1 MSLHIIEPKWAWS
14 SGLSKRQSTK
24 HIVLHHAA
32 AKTCTAADIDRWHKD
47 NGWSGIGYHYFIRK
61 DGSIYRGRPEDTQG
75 AHVLHHNADTIGIC
89 AEGDYDKEQTMPQA
103 QYSAILSLIAD
114 IRTRYPDTDIVG
126 HREIGSSDCPGR
138 YYPLQSI
145 KDDAE
150 RGDIDMTTAETL
162 QQQITALQQQ
172 TAAQTEIIQA
182 LRSIVE
188 TMQGETTGRMIY
200 NYIDSNMPEWAR
212 PAVQWAVGQGIV
224 QGTGEGLGLDD
235 RDLRY
240 IVMMYRLTNGE

>member
-1 MSLHIIEPKWAWS
+1 MNIIETDWKWAG
-14 SGLSKRQSTK
+14 GLSNRASTEY
-24 HIVLHHAA
+24 IALHHAA
-32 AKTCTAADIDRWHKD
+32 AVTCTAAQVDQWHKD
-47 NGWSGIGYHYFIRK
+47 NDWSGIGYHYFVRK
-61 DGSIYRGRPEDTQG
+61 NGTIYRGRPENKMG
-75 AHVLHHNADTIGIC
+75 AHVSGMNNCSLGIC
-89 AEGDYDKEQTMPQA
+89 AEGNYDVETTMPTA
-103 QYSAILSLIAD
+103 QYNAIVELIAD
-114 IRTRYPDTDIVG
+114 IKTRYPNAKVVG
-126 HREIGSSDCPGR
+126 HRDIGSSDCPGR
-138 YYPLQSI
+138 YYPLDRI

>member
-1 MSLHIIEPKWAWS
+1 MNIIETKWTWR

-24 HIVLHHAA
+24 YIVLHHAA

-75 AHVLHHNADTIGIC
+75 AHVLHHNGDTIGIC
-89 AEGDYDKEQTMPQA
+89 AEGDYTVEQTMPQA

-114 IRTRYPDTDIVG
+114 IQTRYPDTDIVG

-145 KDDAE
+145 KGDAE
-150 RGDIDMTTAETL
+150 RGDIDMTTAQQL
-162 QQQITALQQQ
+162 QDQITALQQQ
-172 TAAQTEIIQA
+172 IGT
-182 LRSIVE
+182 E

-200 NYIDSNMPEWAR
+200 NYIDSNMPSWAR
-212 PAVQWAVGQGIV
+212 QAVQWAVGQGIV

>member
-1 MSLHIIEPKWAWS
+1 MNIIETDWKWAG
-14 SGLSKRQSTK
+14 GLSNRASTEY
-24 HIVLHHAA
+24 IALHHAA
-32 AKTCTAADIDRWHKD
+32 AVTCTAAQVDQWHKD
-47 NGWSGIGYHYFIRK
+47 NDWSGIGYHYFVRK
-61 DGSIYRGRPEDTQG
+61 NGTIYRGRPENKMG
-75 AHVLHHNADTIGIC
+75 AHVSGMNNCSLGIC
-89 AEGDYDKEQTMPQA
+89 AEGNYDIETTMPTA
-103 QYSAILSLIAD
+103 QYNAIVELIAD
-114 IRTRYPDTDIVG
+114 IKTRYPNAKVVG

-200 NYIDSNMPEWAR
+200 NYIDSNVPEWAR

-240 IVMMYRLTNGE
+240 IVMMYRLTNGD